1 MILKVKKVSK
11 QALIEIVLVEESC
24 EITNKQIEKD
34 IRKEAFI
41 PWSKNITKVVVS
53 R

>member
-11 QALIEIVLVEESC
+11 KVLIEIVLVEESC
-24 EITNKQIEKD
+24 EISNKQIEKD

-41 PWSKNITKVVVS
+41 PWCENIIKVAVS
-53 R
+53 

>member
-1 MILKVKKVSK
+1 VKKVPK
-11 QALIEIVLVEESC
+11 KALIEIVLVEESC

-41 PWSKNITKVVVS
+41 PWSKSIAKVVVS